1 LVEFLFCFIGLVV
14 SYIAWGFFQERILTK
29 PYLSTSTGNEDKFT
43 NGEFLVFCN
52 RIGSVLAGNVGIYF
66 TAPHESYAPPF
77 LYSFCAMSNVL
88 SSWFQYEA
96 LKFITFPMQVLAKSC
111 KIVATMGMG
120 YFMNAKTYSVGQIL
134 TALTITVGL
143 IVFKVGQSTGKTDDH
158 ELSPFFWLGMVL
170 ISCYIIADAFT
181 SNWQEKIYKEYK
193 VHNFQMMTG
202 QQTFASIVALAM
214 CFTQLPEIF
223 AFLADHPQCLI
234 HTSLMAV
241 CSAVGSTIIFIT
253 IKKFGAVMFV
263 TAMTARMIMSVL
275 LSIFIFNHKIA
286 FYGGVGL
293 TISFLGLTTK
303 VYLKYLA
310 SEKKRKQKEASKG
323 QTSI

>member
-1 LVEFLFCFIGLVV
+1 VELNKGAKPEEKIAKKAEREDQSAKSAPNEEEEKSEKKFNLVEFLFCFIGLVV

-143 IVFKVGQSTGKTDDH
+143 IVFKVGQSTGNTDDH

-170 ISCYIIADAFT
+170 ISCLHYCRCFHI
-181 SNWQEKIYKEYK
+181 E
-193 VHNFQMMTG
+193 
-202 QQTFASIVALAM
+202 LA
-214 CFTQLPEIF
+214 
-223 AFLADHPQCLI
+223 
-234 HTSLMAV
+234 
-241 CSAVGSTIIFIT
+241 
-253 IKKFGAVMFV
+253 
-263 TAMTARMIMSVL
+263 
-275 LSIFIFNHKIA
+275 
-286 FYGGVGL
+286 
-293 TISFLGLTTK
+293 
-303 VYLKYLA
+303 
-310 SEKKRKQKEASKG
+310 RKDL
-323 QTSI
+323 